1 MLEELATGERGKKRR
16 DGERGK
22 KEEKKKSWGKGE
34 RERISFCVHL
44 AFIGISN
51 E

>member
-1 MLEELATGERGKKRR
+1 MWMLEELATGERGKKRR

-22 KEEKKKSWGKGE
+22 KKRRRRGGE
-34 RERISFCVHL
+34 RKRLSFGVHL
-44 AFIGISN
+44 AVIGIGN

>member
-1 MLEELATGERGKKRR
+1 MLEELAIGERGKKRR

-22 KEEKKKSWGKGE
+22 KMRRRKGGE
-34 RERISFCVHL
+34 RERLSFCVHPT
-44 AFIGISN
+44 AIGISN

>member
-1 MLEELATGERGKKRR
+1 MWMLEELATGERGKKRR

-22 KEEKKKSWGKGE
+22 KKRRKGGE
-34 RERISFCVHL
+34 RERLSFCVHHL
-44 AFIGISN
+44 AVIGISN